1 MEYKGIYYGE
11 SKPQKFFEGGAH
23 FKYSD
28 LYKRLEL
35 LEREI
40 HNNENIRN
48 NNNENYY
55 YNRFGKYYI
64 EEKPIKNIIHTR
76 NINKNYFNNPNTQ
89 ITNFNRTISDIDKF
103 RKKSENK
110 NLNININPNIETYQK
125 INKINNISSIPINK
139 DYLRHNSYAS
149 NNSNNNVS
157 RNKSS
162 NVMNYQKST
171 DSLNYTNNLILSL
184 RMQIANNIKNKHQI
198 PHHKN
203 ISLENNKSPEYY
215 IKYYNLIDSKSR
227 NKNSMNYLRTSEKKN
242 NVLTVTNGNNNNSN
256 YQILFHRTMNHNQR
270 IYQNNFII
278 NHNSNNVNYNNYFNN
293 LNYNKN
299 IYNDNK
305 NINYMKKRLN
315 DNSSEKYLYKNL
327 IYNKLNLNG
336 FKSGEN
342 IFNKHNLVYYKN

>member
-11 SKPQKFFEGGAH
+11 SKQQKFFEGGAH

-28 LYKRLEL
+28 LYRQLEL
-35 LEREI
+35 LRGEKY
-40 HNNENIRN
+40 NNENIRKKI
-48 NNNENYY
+48 NENHNFLQIGSF
-55 YNRFGKYYI
+55 YN

-76 NINKNYFNNPNTQ
+76 NINKNYLNYPNTQ
-89 ITNFNRTISDIDKF
+89 ITNFNRTMSNMDKY
-103 RKKSENK
+103 RKKSESK
-110 NLNININPNIETYQK
+110 NLDINPSIETYQK
-125 INKINNISSIPINK
+125 INKINNISYIPNRDK
-139 DYLRHNSYAS
+139 LRNNSLAS
-149 NNSNNNVS
+149 NNSNKNIS
-157 RNKSS
+157 RNKNS
-162 NVMNYQKST
+162 NLMNFQKS
-171 DSLNYTNNLILSL
+171 SENLNYTNNLILSL
-184 RMQIANNIKNKHQI
+184 RMQIANNIKNKHQ
-198 PHHKN
+198 HHYHKN
-203 ISLENNKSPEYY
+203 NSLENNKSPEYY
-215 IKYYNLIDSKSR
+215 IKYNNFIDSKSR

-278 NHNSNNVNYNNYFNN
+278 NHNSNNVNHNNYFNN

-342 IFNKHNLVYYKN
+342 VFNKHNLVYYKN

>member
-1 MEYKGIYYGE
+1 
-11 SKPQKFFEGGAH
+11 
-23 FKYSD
+23 
-28 LYKRLEL
+28 
-35 LEREI
+35 
-40 HNNENIRN
+40 
-48 NNNENYY
+48 
-55 YNRFGKYYI
+55 
-64 EEKPIKNIIHTR
+64 
-76 NINKNYFNNPNTQ
+76 
-89 ITNFNRTISDIDKF
+89 
-103 RKKSENK
+103 
-110 NLNININPNIETYQK
+110 
-125 INKINNISSIPINK
+125 
-139 DYLRHNSYAS
+139 
-149 NNSNNNVS
+149 
-157 RNKSS
+157 
-162 NVMNYQKST
+162 MNYQKST

-215 IKYYNLIDSKSR
+215 IKYNNLIDSKSR

-336 FKSGEN
+336 IKSLEN
-342 IFNKHNLVYYKN
+342 IFNNYYIVYYKN

>member
-11 SKPQKFFEGGAH
+11 SKQQKFFEGGAH

-28 LYKRLEL
+28 LYRQLEL
-35 LEREI
+35 LRGEKY
-40 HNNENIRN
+40 NNENIRKKI
-48 NNNENYY
+48 NENHNFLQIGSF
-55 YNRFGKYYI
+55 YN

-76 NINKNYFNNPNTQ
+76 NINKNYLNYPNTQ
-89 ITNFNRTISDIDKF
+89 ITNFNRTMSNMDKY
-103 RKKSENK
+103 RKKSESK
-110 NLNININPNIETYQK
+110 NLDINPSIETYQK
-125 INKINNISSIPINK
+125 INKINNISYIPNRDK
-139 DYLRHNSYAS
+139 LRNNSLAS
-149 NNSNNNVS
+149 NNSNKNIS
-157 RNKSS
+157 RNKNS
-162 NVMNYQKST
+162 NLMNFQKST
-171 DSLNYTNNLILSL
+171 ENLNYTNNLILSL

-215 IKYYNLIDSKSR
+215 IKYNNFIDSKSR
-227 NKNSMNYLRTSEKKN
+227 NKNSMNYLRNSEKKN

-336 FKSGEN
+336 FKS
-342 IFNKHNLVYYKN
+342 

>member
-11 SKPQKFFEGGAH
+11 SKQQKFFEGGAH

-28 LYKRLEL
+28 LYRQLEL
-35 LEREI
+35 LRGEKY
-40 HNNENIRN
+40 NNENVRKKI
-48 NNNENYY
+48 NENHNFLQIGSF
-55 YNRFGKYYI
+55 YN

-76 NINKNYFNNPNTQ
+76 NINKNYLNYPNTQ
-89 ITNFNRTISDIDKF
+89 ITNFNRTMSNMDKY
-103 RKKSENK
+103 RKKSESK
-110 NLNININPNIETYQK
+110 NLDINPSIETYQK
-125 INKINNISSIPINK
+125 INKINNISYIPNRDK
-139 DYLRHNSYAS
+139 LRNNSLAS
-149 NNSNNNVS
+149 NNSNKNIS
-157 RNKSS
+157 RNKNS
-162 NVMNYQKST
+162 NLMNFQKST
-171 DSLNYTNNLILSL
+171 ENLNYTNNLILSL
-184 RMQIANNIKNKHQI
+184 RMQIANNIKNKHQ
-198 PHHKN
+198 HHYHKN
-203 ISLENNKSPEYY
+203 NSLENNKSPEYY

-336 FKSGEN
+336 FKS
-342 IFNKHNLVYYKN
+342 